1 MKKFIS
7 LLATV
12 AMVSSLFV
20 SVVKADF
27 APVVSTA
34 SEKLSNSDFND
45 LIGEDIPAGY
55 DAYLVTVSFSSL
67 GDLDCTIK
75 TKKHSGRKLQGFGY
89 QMTFDNID
97 NVETDYVL
105 SVDNIFG
112 VDLTEGF
119 TGSKFT
125 SIFSAG
131 SAAAAYPTTASE
143 ISNAEGLPDA
153 AMFVV
158 TVKNDATVVATL
170 DTNICVITYASNTP
184 GTEETVNHATMS
196 PASLTFAPAGP
207 SKVDVTSVTI
217 SGATSA
223 TVGDS
228 VALSATVEPN
238 NATNLEV
245 SWTKVSGDG
254 AVSNSGVV
262 TANSAGDIVVK
273 ATADGVDSANYT
285 VSFAAAAPAEQIIPP
300 VENKSEAQNIGT
312 TALTDLQGKAVGE
325 FKKNYGIAKFDTA
338 ITTGDKNYFV
348 VATDDKAEEKQFA
361 VDFSEI
367 GVEAENANVSFFAIV
382 KSATH
387 KIVSVVLKAVA
398 K

>member
-1 MKKFIS
+1 MKKLIS

-55 DAYLVTVSFSSL
+55 DAYLVTVSFSNL

-75 TKKHSGRKLQGFGY
+75 TKKHTGRKLQGFGY
-89 QMTFDNID
+89 QMTFDDID

-112 VDLTEGF
+112 VDLSEGF
-119 TGSKFT
+119 VGNKFT
-125 SIFSAG
+125 SIFNAG

-158 TVKNDATVVATL
+158 TVKNDATVVVTL
-170 DTNICVITYASNTP
+170 DTNVNVVNYNANVY
-184 GTEETVNHATMS
+184 GEEEKTNHATMS

-217 SGATSA
+217 SGDKSA
-223 TVGDS
+223 TVGES
-228 VALSATVEPN
+228 VTLSATVEPN
-238 NATNLEV
+238 EATYPEV
-245 SWTKVSGDG
+245 TWSKVSGVGSID
-254 AVSNSGVV
+254 ASTGVV
-262 TANSAGDIVVK
+262 TSDTAGDIVVK

-285 VSFAAAAPAEQIIPP
+285 VTFAAADVVINPD
-300 VENKSEAQNIGT
+300 ENTVGAVDET
-312 TALTDLQGKAVGE
+312 TTGKEFKDLQGKDVTLT
-325 FKKNYGIAKFDTA
+325 KKYGIAKFTPTVDTGA
-338 ITTGDKNYFV
+338 NNYFLDV
-348 VATDDKAEEKQFA
+348 TDTDNNVQPFP
-361 VDFSEI
+361 VSFSEL
-367 GVEAENANVSFFAIV
+367 GVEAPGATVSFFAIV
-382 KSATH
+382 RSATH
-387 KIVSVVLKAVA
+387 TIKSMVLRAVA